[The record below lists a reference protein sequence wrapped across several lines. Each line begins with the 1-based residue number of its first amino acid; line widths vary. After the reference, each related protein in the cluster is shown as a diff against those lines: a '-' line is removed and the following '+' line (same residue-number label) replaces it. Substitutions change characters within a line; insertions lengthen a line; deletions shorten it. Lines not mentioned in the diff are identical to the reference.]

1 MTRAARYSWRHLSRS
16 GFRAML
22 PAFVIAI
29 GAMLIFT
36 VQTLTAVV
44 DAQAHLVVSDV
55 GEEAVSQVVR
65 ASWIISIVSLV
76 LGGFET
82 AIIMSR
88 AVFARR
94 REIGVLRAA
103 GIGDRPIFSVFL
115 FQSALYGAI
124 GGAIGIAIGVAAI
137 ALFGVVSPDVVDL
150 ATSVVRVPPAAATAF
165 GLSLVIAVFA
175 GIVPAYRATR
185 MPAIQAIYAVW

>member
-1 MTRAARYSWRHLSRS
+1 MTKAARYSWRHLSRS
-16 GFRAML
+16 GLRAML

-103 GIGDRPIFSVFL
+103 GIGDRQIFSVFL
-115 FQSALYGAI
+115 VQSALYGAL
-124 GGAIGIAIGVAAI
+124 GGLLGVVLGIAVI
-137 ALFGVVSPDVVDL
+137 AFFGVVSPDVVDL
-150 ATSVVRVPPAAATAF
+150 ATSAARIPPAAAAALL
-165 GLSLVIAVFA
+165 LSIVIAVLA